1 MGEKLDDFLT
11 GLQNEI
17 FDEARKAYGEI
28 GFQRWRKPLYRG
40 KMTDADGY
48 GRLTGPCGDT
58 MEIFLQFG
66 GDRVKSATF
75 FTDGCGASTVCGSL
89 AAELAIG
96 KTADELEDITG
107 EDILSM
113 LGFFPKEDQH
123 CAFLA
128 AETVQEA
135 LGEYLKKQLRITSET
150 KAI

>member
-1 MGEKLDDFLT
+1 
-11 GLQNEI
+11 
-17 FDEARKAYGEI
+17 
-28 GFQRWRKPLYRG
+28 
-40 KMTDADGY
+40 
-48 GRLTGPCGDT
+48 
-58 MEIFLQFG
+58 MEIFLKFE

-96 KTADELEDITG
+96 KTADELEEITG
-107 EDILSM
+107 EDIIAM

-135 LGEYLKKQLRITSET
+135 LGEYLKKQIQVTSET
-150 KAI
+150 RTT